1 MVAERRRL
9 DEWRAIEIAS
19 NLAKPATPTRV
30 VDLGKMKV
38 VCYCGGRNQNKEI
51 HGGIS
56 VIGADLPLPD
66 GWNQYGFA
74 RPSSTD
80 TRVNTDREHNQMSTD
95 NPGSPQNPSV
105 ETAQATQSAVEEVQ
119 AVQAAVAQI
128 VPPPTVPAPV
138 QTSTPSPQAVPT
150 PQVDEGKSTVTLP
163 TVSVEHFKLPEL
175 AKPSSLPPV
184 ASPHVETVNADT
196 ESQVHANVSALLA
209 DTDDTVEAADTGN
222 DTKENANPVWTGNPK
237 VALLFSGGINST
249 AMFLYLLAKGYRV
262 APYYVRDAAAEKTS
276 TREANICGKIVR
288 IAMANIPP
296 DKDGGSLIEPLE
308 YIDVRIMKAQLQ
320 RKRRRYVELLTR
332 ELIGHG
338 FNAIAYGKQGLA
350 PDPSLPEGEDEE
362 AADTDI
368 MFLQELTPLQVIS
381 PETFDL
387 PKLESVIVAALEALD
402 ESFVKSML
410 FASTSCEQR
419 TTLECGNCRSCL
431 QRLQLFWRLF
441 IEDGTKY
448 VKGSRAR
455 IRRKKVRKLVESQDP
470 ADLHKIKSILSPQKK
485 AKPVNKT

>member
-38 VCYCGGRNQNKEI
+38 VCYCGGKSQNKEI
-51 HGGIS
+51 HSGIS

-66 GWNQYGFA
+66 GWSQYGLA

-80 TRVNTDREHNQMSTD
+80 TRANTDREHNQMSTD
-95 NPGSPQNPSV
+95 NPELVQSQPV
-105 ETAQATQSAVEEVQ
+105 EAAQTTQSPVAEVQ
-119 AVQAAVAQI
+119 VVPAAVAPT
-128 VPPPTVPAPV
+128 PPPQAIQTPV
-138 QTSTPSPQAVPT
+138 QTDESKAAVVPPT
-150 PQVDEGKSTVTLP
+150 IP
-163 TVSVEHFKLPEL
+163 VEHFKLPEL

-184 ASPHVETVNADT
+184 ALPQNETVNT

-209 DTDDTVEAADTGN
+209 DIDTAEAADTG
-222 DTKENANPVWTGNPK
+222 DDAKGNANPVWVGNPK
-237 VALLFSGGINST
+237 VALLFSGGVNST

-262 APYYVRDAAAEKTS
+262 APYYVRDAAAESTS
-276 TREANICGKIVR
+276 TREASICGKIVR
-288 IAMANIPP
+288 IAMANVPP
-296 DKDGGSLIEPLE
+296 DKDGGSLVEPLE

-320 RKRRRYVELLTR
+320 RRRRRYVELLTK

-362 AADTDI
+362 AADTDV

-387 PKLESVIVAALEALD
+387 PKLESVIVAALETLD

-455 IRRKKVRKLVESQDP
+455 IRRKKVKKLVESQDP
-470 ADLHKIKSILSPQKK
+470 ADLNKIRDILSPLKK
-485 AKPVNKT
+485 AK

>member
-9 DEWRAIEIAS
+9 EEWRAIEIAS

-51 HGGIS
+51 HNGIS

-66 GWNQYGFA
+66 GWSQYGLA
-74 RPSSTD
+74 KPSSTD
-80 TRVNTDREHNQMSTD
+80 MRANTDREHNQMSTD
-95 NPGSPQNPSV
+95 NPESPQSSLAV
-105 ETAQATQSAVEEVQ
+105 ETMQATQSAVEEVQ
-119 AVQAAVAQI
+119 AVQTTAAQ
-128 VPPPTVPAPV
+128 VPAP
-138 QTSTPSPQAVPT
+138 QAAPT
-150 PQVDEGKSTVTLP
+150 PVQIDETKSVVALP
-163 TVSVEHFKLPEL
+163 SVPVEHFKLPEL

-184 ASPHVETVNADT
+184 ALPRAETANADT
-196 ESQVHANVSALLA
+196 ESQVHANVDALLA
-209 DTDDTVEAADTGN
+209 DIDTAEAADTGN
-222 DTKENANPVWTGNPK
+222 DTKGNSNPVWIGNPK

-262 APYYVRDAAAEKTS
+262 APYYVRDAATEEMSA
-276 TREANICGKIVR
+276 REANICGKIVR
-288 IAMANIPP
+288 IAMANVPP

-320 RKRRRYVELLTR
+320 RRRRRYVELLTR

-350 PDPSLPEGEDEE
+350 PNPSLPEGEDEE
-362 AADTDI
+362 AADTDV

-387 PKLESVIVAALEALD
+387 PKLESVIVAALETLD
-402 ESFVKSML
+402 ENFVKSML

-441 IEDGTKY
+441 TEDGTKY
-448 VKGSRAR
+448 VKGSKAR
-455 IRRKKVRKLVESQDP
+455 IRRKKVRKLAESQDP
-470 ADLHKIKSILSPQKK
+470 ADLSKIKDILFPLKK
-485 AKPVNKT
+485 KK